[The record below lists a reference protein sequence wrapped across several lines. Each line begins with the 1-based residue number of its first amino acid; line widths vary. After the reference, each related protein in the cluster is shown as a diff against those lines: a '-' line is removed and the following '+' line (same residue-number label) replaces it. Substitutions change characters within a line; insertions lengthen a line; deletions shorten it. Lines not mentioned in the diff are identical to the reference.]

1 MTMEAVMGVKGE
13 LPLLQRLKI
22 FTPMMT
28 FLAIYLS
35 LAALN
40 FGYDVGT
47 FGGVQAM
54 KAFVQKFGEFDE
66 AKGKYALPTYLS
78 SLMNSLPFVGKLIG
92 ALACGPISERY
103 GRKTAVAIMACIS
116 LVGVT
121 LQTSATTAAQFLLG
135 RVINFAMTG
144 FCVVVTPIYQAEC
157 APAELRG
164 LISAT
169 IQFQIALGQLIAS
182 LVNFGT
188 QNMKGDIS
196 WRIPIGLQ
204 FIVPVIILALLPF
217 MPESPRWLLSKGRKE
232 QAAKSLRV
240 LRGKKIPERQI
251 EWEITALANY
261 SGNEDKGTWKEVF
274 NKDNRKRTGIA
285 VLVMFFQQITGQA
298 FTSQYSIVFYQQQ
311 GFDNSFLLGVGNT
324 IIGLACT
331 GCCSLFIDRYG
342 RRPILLTGA
351 AAMAALLLILGGVG
365 AEKHPNQN
373 EKNTMVAS
381 VMLFGGAYALSW
393 APISYVILGEVSS
406 QRVKEKTNDLAVSVS
421 VITTFIVS
429 FTLPYLLNAPYAALG
444 AKVGFIYGSFAVV
457 AVIIAYF
464 MIPEMKGRTLEEIDQ
479 LFASGVSLRKFK
491 SFKTVRVEDE
501 DEDTKKDMKVPQAE
515 SLN

>member
-1 MTMEAVMGVKGE
+1 MTMDTAIGGKSE
-13 LPLLQRLKI
+13 LSLLQRLKI
-22 FTPMMT
+22 FTPMMA
-28 FLAIYLS
+28 FLAVYLS

-54 KAFVQKFGEFDE
+54 TAFVHKFGEYDT
-66 AKGKYALPTYLS
+66 AKGKFALPTYLS

-121 LQTSATTAAQFLLG
+121 LQTSATTASQFLLG

-169 IQFQIALGQLIAS
+169 LQFQIAFGQLVAS

-188 QNMKGDIS
+188 QSIKGDSS

-217 MPESPRWLLSKGRKE
+217 MPESPRWLISKGRRE

-240 LRGKKIPERQI
+240 LRGKKISEEQI

-274 NKDNRKRTGIA
+274 NIDNRAWQK
-285 VLVMFFQQITGQA
+285 
-298 FTSQYSIVFYQQQ
+298 
-311 GFDNSFLLGVGNT
+311 
-324 IIGLACT
+324 
-331 GCCSLFIDRYG
+331 
-342 RRPILLTGA
+342 
-351 AAMAALLLILGGVG
+351 
-365 AEKHPNQN
+365 N

-381 VMLFGGAYALSW
+381 MMLFGGAYALSW
-393 APISYVILGEVSS
+393 APISYVIIGEVSS

-444 AKVGFIYGSFAVV
+444 AKVGFIYGSFAMV
-457 AVIIAYF
+457 AVIVAYF
-464 MIPEMKGRTLEEIDQ
+464 MIPEMKCRTLEEIDQ
-479 LFASGVSLRKFK
+479 LFASGVSMRKFTQ
-491 SFKTVRVEDE
+491 FKTVRVGDE
-501 DEDTKKDMKVPQAE
+501 GTKETIQ
-515 SLN
+515 